1 MRGCTSAG
9 RGWEDRLTTM
19 GLVVVSTHDRDAED
33 VSNLML
39 CLVKKSNLHVE
50 RMLIEE
56 EADAVK
62 EPLSDRSSAKFALV
76 VLREARKNRL

>member
-1 MRGCTSAG
+1 
-9 RGWEDRLTTM
+9 M

>member
-39 CLVKKSNLHVE
+39 CLVKKSNLHV
-50 RMLIEE
+50 
-56 EADAVK
+56 
-62 EPLSDRSSAKFALV
+62 
-76 VLREARKNRL
+76 